1 MISHSHLQWHCGS
14 CLTVLKFALRW
25 LRWDQPNC
33 IEMVGMFIFV
43 PSVNEWK
50 DDTKYNES
58 IKFELLYVPWYF
70 VIDLIY
76 WSTGECLHVTSVSA
90 FRSC

>member
-1 MISHSHLQWHCGS
+1 
-14 CLTVLKFALRW
+14 
-25 LRWDQPNC
+25 
-33 IEMVGMFIFV
+33 MVGMFICV

-76 WSTGECLHVTSVSA
+76 
-90 FRSC
+90 